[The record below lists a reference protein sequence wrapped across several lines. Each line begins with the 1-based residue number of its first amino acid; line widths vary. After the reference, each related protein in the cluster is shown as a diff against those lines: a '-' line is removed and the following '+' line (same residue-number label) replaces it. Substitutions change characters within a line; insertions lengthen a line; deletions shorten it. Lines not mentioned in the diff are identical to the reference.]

1 MSDEQDRAGSATG
14 APPPA
19 DEPALPEAPPA
30 PAAEKPAQLEL
41 PMGMES
47 SLPEDAPRI
56 TLAEFEGPLDL
67 LLYLIRR
74 DKIDIHDIPIAPI
87 TRSYMD
93 YLAVMQ
99 ELNLDVAGE
108 FMVMAATLIH
118 IKSKMLVPVDPTEAK
133 GDEDQEDPRDLL
145 VQRLLEFQRY
155 KEAAGILHQQAQIRA
170 ATWTRPETVRPA
182 FDDKGEEMLEA
193 GLFDL
198 VSAFKE
204 LLDRRKA
211 LFDHEVASEGKSI
224 EQRIEELL
232 AIIREGESLDFLELF
247 ASLETKADMIVTFLA
262 LLELIRLK
270 RVKVYQRGIFGPI
283 RVFRPIGPDAA
294 GAPTT

>member
-1 MSDEQDRAGSATG
+1 
-14 APPPA
+14 
-19 DEPALPEAPPA
+19 
-30 PAAEKPAQLEL
+30 
-41 PMGMES
+41 ME
-47 SLPEDAPRI
+47 
-56 TLAEFEGPLDL
+56 
-67 LLYLIRR
+67 
-74 DKIDIHDIPIAPI
+74 
-87 TRSYMD
+87 
-93 YLAVMQ
+93 YLALMQ

-118 IKSKMLVPVDPTEAK
+118 IKSKMLVPVDPTEAQ
-133 GDEDQEDPRDLL
+133 GDEEQEDPRDAL

-170 ATWTRPETVRPA
+170 ATWTRPETVLPA
-182 FDDKGEEMLEA
+182 FDDTGEEMLEA

-198 VSAFKE
+198 ISAFKE
-204 LLDRRKA
+204 LLDRRKT
-211 LFDHEVASEGKSI
+211 LFDHEVAAEGKSI

-232 AIIREGESLDFLELF
+232 ALLREGESLDFLELF
-247 ASLETKADMIVTFLA
+247 ATQETKADMIVTFLA

-294 GAPTT
+294 AAPTT